1 MSLLIPELL
10 NRVTAVQAAWGT
22 ANSVTVDA
30 VPFFYHTQEAFPYF
44 TNRVSNVDVGDDG
57 SEDFDRDT
65 YTVTMRLVVGHLTS
79 GYDGAME
86 TNLYTWMP
94 TIKTYFNQR
103 EWLQSAGTYAA
114 AMNSLIRARIT
125 AMSGL
130 RVFDNA
136 GISALQVA
144 CEFTL
149 TCEFDETINL
159 AYL

>member
-1 MSLLIPELL
+1 MSLLIAELL
-10 NRVTAVQAAWGT
+10 NRVVAVELAWGT
-22 ANSVTVDA
+22 ENSVTVDA
-30 VPFFYHTQEAFPYF
+30 VPFFFHTQEAFPYF
-44 TNRVSNVDVGDDG
+44 TNRVSGVEVGDDG

-86 TNLYTWMP
+86 SSLYTWMP
-94 TIKTYFNQR
+94 TIKTFFNER

-114 AMNSLIRARIT
+114 AMTGLIRARIT
-125 AMSGL
+125 AMTGL

-136 GISALQVA
+136 GVSALQVA

-149 TCEFDETINL
+149 TCEFDETIDL